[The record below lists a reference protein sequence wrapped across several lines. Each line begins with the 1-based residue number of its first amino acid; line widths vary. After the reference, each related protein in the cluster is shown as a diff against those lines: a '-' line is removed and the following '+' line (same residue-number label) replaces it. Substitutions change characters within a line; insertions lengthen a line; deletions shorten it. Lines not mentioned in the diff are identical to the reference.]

1 MSSTSH
7 RNWTPPQRMTPAER
21 LDELAHILAA
31 GLIRMFA
38 AQSSSLSAPARD
50 SFVDF
55 SPLKSGGHR
64 RKMHNRVGG

>member
-1 MSSTSH
+1 MSNTPH
-7 RNWTPPQRMTPAER
+7 LHWTPPERMTPAER
-21 LDELAHILAA
+21 LYELAHILTA

-55 SPLKSGGHR
+55 SPPKSGGHR
-64 RKMHNRVGG
+64 RKLRNRVGG